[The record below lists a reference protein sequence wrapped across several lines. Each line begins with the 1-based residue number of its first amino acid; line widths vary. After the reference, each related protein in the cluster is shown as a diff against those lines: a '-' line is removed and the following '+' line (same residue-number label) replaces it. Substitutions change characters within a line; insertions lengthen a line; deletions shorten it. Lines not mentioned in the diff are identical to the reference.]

1 MKRLFWLAVGAGLGA
16 WSLHK
21 VQAKAQRIARGLTP
35 QSLAVRAGN
44 AAVHAGNSATG
55 RFRDFA
61 DEVRTGMREREAE
74 LREAIELDQAPPD
87 RPGLAPR
94 RVLKARYMIINDDK
108 DGH

>member
-21 VQAKAQRIARGLTP
+21 AQVKAQRIARSLTP

-44 AAVHAGNSATG
+44 KALAAGNHATG
-55 RFRDFA
+55 RFRGFA
-61 DEVRTGMREREAE
+61 EDVREGMREREAQ
-74 LREAIELDQAPPD
+74 LREAIAMDQEPPEGES
-87 RPGLAPR
+87 RPR
-94 RVLKARYMIINDDK
+94 RVLKARYMIIDNDK